1 MRVTNRSA
9 TRNYLRYVNKGLS
22 DQAKVQERVG
32 SGNRFEKVSD
42 DVSSGIKAMKARSDQ
57 YKMEKQIGNIE
68 DINNVLVAAED
79 SMQSI
84 DDQLKTVYERFLRA
98 MNGTNE
104 NNRNIF
110 AAELKALKE
119 EILQLANSQY
129 NGQYLFSGS
138 NNYGAPFSV
147 DKETGHLV
155 YNGVG
160 VPTDKIFQ
168 REDGTYYYETVQ
180 YGPDGKPVMKNVPM
194 KNESGGY
201 IFEGGA
207 FKETPTE
214 VTITDGKLPDGTA
227 VTKVPAGANNSEY
240 YANGNTLY
248 IENPNKAGSYLEIDT
263 TVATLT
269 ITPTPGA
276 NNTATLPNGTPVVQ
290 RDANGNVYEDE
301 TGNLYVRDPANNA
314 GGFYKVESTTS
325 TTETQGDPWTLNAAD
340 PNNITVTDGAGN
352 SVKVTKTGS
361 NPDTYEDEN
370 GTLFVANE
378 WGTGVKQVKNKTD
391 DQGNVVQEPAK
402 AYKDVPLNE
411 EIYLD
416 VGLGIRMT
424 GSTVDPQTAFN
435 VSYAGPDILGFGV
448 DEKTGLSNNI
458 YNLLNDMQEMLANPD
473 KYSTDQAQEF
483 GEHLLN
489 RLDAFR
495 ENVTDLGAKT
505 QFLET
510 MLDRLNKS
518 RDNLEISIGN
528 YTGTDYVEESRH
540 QASAAAVV
548 NALYQ
553 LGSNIIPLSLMD
565 FVK

>member
-22 DQAKVQERVG
+22 DQAKVQERVA

-84 DDQLKTVYERFLRA
+84 DDQLKTVHERFLRA

-227 VTKVPAGANNSEY
+227 VTNTPAATNVSEHYTDANN
-240 YANGNTLY
+240 NVY
-248 IENPNKAGSYLEIDT
+248 IENPNKAGSYLQLGQTTAGNLDT
-263 TVATLT
+263 TT
-269 ITPTPGA
+269 TPS
-276 NNTATLPNGTPVVQ
+276 NINGVPVVD
-290 RDANGNVYEDE
+290 RGNNIYEAENGD
-301 TGNLYVRDPANNA
+301 LYVLDPANNA
-314 GGFYKVESTTS
+314 SGDFYKVESTTS

-352 SVKVTKTGS
+352 AVKVTKTGS

>member
-1 MRVTNRSA
+1 MRVTNRAS

-22 DQAKVQERVG
+22 DQAKTQEKVA

-84 DDQLKTVYERFLRA
+84 DDQLKTVYTRFLRA
-98 MNGTNE
+98 MNDTNQ

-110 AAELKALKE
+110 AAEIKALKE
-119 EILQLANSQY
+119 EILQLANSKY
-129 NGQYLFSGS
+129 NDQFLFSGS
-138 NNYGAPFSV
+138 NNYDAPFSV

-155 YNGVG
+155 YNGIG

-168 REDGTYYYETVQ
+168 REDGTYYYETIQ
-180 YGPDGKPVMKNVPM
+180 YDEKGQPITKNVPQT
-194 KNESGGY
+194 NENGY
-201 IFEGGA
+201 LFEGGPT
-207 FKETPTE
+207 KTPPE
-214 VTITDGKLPDGTA
+214 NIKINANGKLPNGNT
-227 VTKVPAGANNSEY
+227 VTKVTEGVYSDTTIPTDIYIKNPQ
-240 YANGNTLY
+240 NT
-248 IENPNKAGSYLEIDT
+248 ADGYLKIDT
-263 TVATLT
+263 TSTALSL
-269 ITPTPGA
+269 TPGTNPGDLSSIGTA
-276 NNTATLPNGTPVVQ
+276 PVVDRGSGVYEAEDGTMYVQYPAGTGSFYAAAASTTATENQGANCTLSTGDPLTMT
-290 RDANGNVYEDE
+290 DANGTQVEVTQ
-301 TGNLYVRDPANNA
+301 TG
-314 GGFYKVESTTS
+314 
-325 TTETQGDPWTLNAAD
+325 
-340 PNNITVTDGAGN
+340 
-352 SVKVTKTGS
+352 
-361 NPDTYEDEN
+361 PDTYETKE
-370 GTLFVANE
+370 GTLFVKNE
-378 WGTGVKQVKNKTD
+378 WGTGFKQVTD
-391 DQGNVVQEPAK
+391 TPDPDDPTKKLQQNVP
-402 AYKDVPLNE
+402 AYKDVPLND

-416 VGLGIRMT
+416 VGLGIRMN

-435 VSYAGPDILGFGV
+435 VSYCGPEILGFGIN
-448 DEKTGLSNNI
+448 EENGLSNNI
-458 YNLLNDMQEMLANPD
+458 YNLLNDMEDMLKNPD
-473 KYSTDQAQEF
+473 KYSVDSAQAYGNQ
-483 GEHLLN
+483 LLD

-495 ENVTDLGAKT
+495 ENITDLGAKT

-540 QASAAAVV
+540 QASASAVI

>member
-84 DDQLKTVYERFLRA
+84 DDQLKTVHERFLRA

-201 IFEGGA
+201 IFEGGNP
-207 FKETPTE
+207 KKIPTE
-214 VTITDGKLPDGTA
+214 VAIKDGKLPDGTA
-227 VTKVPAGANNSEY
+227 VTKVPATATGSEH

-248 IENPNKAGSYLEIDT
+248 IENPNKAGSYLEVDNTGTPAIDG
-263 TVATLT
+263 L
-269 ITPTPGA
+269 
-276 NNTATLPNGTPVVQ
+276 NNTPPTLDGNVVVQ

-301 TGNLYVRDPANNA
+301 TGNLYVRDPVNNA
-314 GGFYKVESTTS
+314 GGFYKVASETS
-325 TTETQGDPWTLNAAD
+325 TTEMTGTSLQLDTTD
-340 PNNITVTDGAGN
+340 PNNITVEDANGN
-352 SVKVTKTGS
+352 DIKVTKTGS

>member
-22 DQAKVQERVG
+22 DQAKVQERVA

-201 IFEGGA
+201 IFEGGTP
-207 FKETPTE
+207 KEIPTE
-214 VTITDGKLPDGTA
+214 VAITDGKLPDGTA
-227 VTKVPAGANNSEY
+227 VTKVPATATGSEHYTDANN
-240 YANGNTLY
+240 NVY
-248 IENPNKAGSYLEIDT
+248 IENPNKAGSYLQLGQTTAGNLDT
-263 TVATLT
+263 TT
-269 ITPTPGA
+269 TPPNINGVSVVDRG
-276 NNTATLPNGTPVVQ
+276 NNIYEAENG
-290 RDANGNVYEDE
+290 D
-301 TGNLYVRDPANNA
+301 LYVLDPANNA
-314 GGFYKVESTTS
+314 STDFYKVESTTS
-325 TTETQGDPWTLNAAD
+325 ATETTGNDLALNAAD
-340 PNNITVTDGAGN
+340 PNNITIRDANGN
-352 SVKVTKTGS
+352 DIKVTKTGS

-378 WGTGVKQVKNKTD
+378 WGAGGTVKQVKNKTD

-518 RDNLEISIGN
+518 RDNLEISIGK

-540 QASAAAVV
+540 QASAAAVI